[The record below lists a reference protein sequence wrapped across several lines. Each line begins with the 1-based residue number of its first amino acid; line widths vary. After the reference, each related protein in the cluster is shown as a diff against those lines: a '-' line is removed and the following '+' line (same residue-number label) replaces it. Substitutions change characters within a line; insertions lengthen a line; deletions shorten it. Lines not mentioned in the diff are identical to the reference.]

1 MFALEDSGLILSAEG
16 PLGVLFGVHD
26 PGDTG
31 MRLGILVHFRG
42 LQLEN
47 KERKGMLGHPCFWD
61 RASGDSKHGET
72 AALPNAHPKNVHVC
86 REAALAGEAFES
98 FTARTCLATSV
109 STQHPEMTSC
119 VRPASP
125 YYH

>member
-31 MRLGILVHFRG
+31 MRLGVLVHFRG

-47 KERKGMLGHPCFWD
+47 KERKDMLGQSLVNLGFKAWRGCCS
-61 RASGDSKHGET
+61 A
-72 AALPNAHPKNVHVC
+72 
-86 REAALAGEAFES
+86 
-98 FTARTCLATSV
+98 
-109 STQHPEMTSC
+109 
-119 VRPASP
+119 
-125 YYH
+125 

>member
-31 MRLGILVHFRG
+31 VRLGVLVHLRG

-47 KERKGMLGHPCFWD
+47 KERKGMLGHLCFWD
-61 RASGDSKHGET
+61 RTTGDSKHGEA
-72 AALPNAHPKNVHVC
+72 AALPTAHPKNVHVC
-86 REAALAGEAFES
+86 GEAALTGEAFES
-98 FTARTCLATSV
+98 FTAKTCLAASG